1 MKYEVYT
8 WSVSRGI
15 TNVEEK
21 DFFRVTSLMGLIR
34 KYRTVLNRKH
44 LGDVLQ
50 NITYPESEEKFRI
63 LKVKNAGEEYKR
75 IEKAVETIRDTYSK
89 QKNYEDARDALSSLM
104 DDRNAVLRSLVR
116 NIDYLKNEE
125 CDLTDFEMEIQLYDA
140 YLSELFG

>member
-8 WSVSRGI
+8 WSVSREI

-21 DFFRVTSLMGLIR
+21 DFFRVTSLMGLIH
-34 KYRTVLNRKH
+34 KYRTILNRKH

-63 LKVKNAGEEYKR
+63 LKVKYFLEEYKR
-75 IEKAVETIRDTYSK
+75 IEKAAETIRDTYSK
-89 QKNYEDARDALSSLM
+89 QKNYEDARDALSFLM
-104 DDRNAVLRSLVR
+104 DDRNAVLRNLVK
-116 NIDYLKNEE
+116 NIDYLKHKE